1 MGGRIDGGKQVGRR
15 RRDKRREEV
24 GKLHPGAA
32 PVPATEPFEECLWM
46 EDISLAL
53 SLYPSIF
60 VCITLLLKYI
70 VLGPAQ

>member
-1 MGGRIDGGKQVGRR
+1 MGGRIDGGKQVGR

-32 PVPATEPFEECLWM
+32 PVPATELFEECLWM
-46 EDISLAL
+46 KTSLLL